1 MFFGVVKARP
11 FKLLEDHPLPKFELE
26 LLNLGFSS
34 NGFGYSGAFFKYHF
48 EKEILE
54 QNQSYLL

>member
-11 FKLLEDHPLPKFELE
+11 FKPLEDHPLPKFELE

-34 NGFGYSGAFFKYHF
+34 NGSGYSGDFLNHF